1 VIRAPRELR
10 AAVEVAL
17 GPAGSA
23 LIVGTLADAQ
33 ALRGAFGA
41 EAGEIAF
48 LPLALVRPAP
58 ALRVPDDVAAD
69 PGFAG
74 PLVDHLEPPAGEY
87 ADAIG
92 ALLGDTV
99 LAQDLDAALR
109 IRAGGFE
116 GRIVTRAGEAL
127 SPAGIVTTGRR
138 TPGQTGTVGRADDI
152 TEGRRA
158 LGRLEETSGDCA
170 RRIDAAAAS
179 LRRMEAALAA
189 ADAGITEEA
198 ERRADVERRLTLEQA
213 EGARLDDELAA
224 LDAEARETGDA
235 MGVHESAR
243 ERFAAA
249 AAALEQRV
257 AALDSEAVDLSKRLQ
272 EQASAARAAREAL
285 TDARLAITQL
295 DARRAGLRA
304 RLTEAERGAAAS
316 EEHRRSL
323 ELEATGL
330 DAEAAALEA
339 EEAAAR
345 GRCAALTADGERL
358 EASLAALDAERAVVA
373 SRRAEVEQQHA
384 DAAART
390 GTLAEDAHRVEL
402 RQAQIDAELA
412 SARRRIEEEFGLP
425 FERAAAD
432 APDGLDRDETLGR
445 IEALRGLIA
454 ALGPVNLIA
463 IEEHRAAA
471 ARAEALRGQY
481 DDVARTL
488 AALRALIVD
497 LETVIRERF
506 DETFRAVNEEFSGL
520 FVRLFGGGRA
530 GLDLVAVEG
539 GDEPGIDIVVQPP
552 GKNLRSLSALS
563 GGERV
568 LVSLALIFAMLR
580 VRPSPFCVFDEVEAA
595 LDEANTRKVAQVLR
609 EIAAQTQII
618 IITHNKATMEACD
631 ILFGVTMEE
640 PGVSH
645 IVSVRLEDAQSA
657 RFAEQPVG

>member
-1 VIRAPRELR
+1 
-10 AAVEVAL
+10 
-17 GPAGSA
+17 
-23 LIVGTLADAQ
+23 
-33 ALRGAFGA
+33 
-41 EAGEIAF
+41 
-48 LPLALVRPAP
+48 
-58 ALRVPDDVAAD
+58 
-69 PGFAG
+69 
-74 PLVDHLEPPAGEY
+74 
-87 ADAIG
+87 
-92 ALLGDTV
+92 
-99 LAQDLDAALR
+99 
-109 IRAGGFE
+109 
-116 GRIVTRAGEAL
+116 
-127 SPAGIVTTGRR
+127 
-138 TPGQTGTVGRADDI
+138 
-152 TEGRRA
+152 
-158 LGRLEETSGDCA
+158 
-170 RRIDAAAAS
+170 
-179 LRRMEAALAA
+179 MEAALAA